1 MPSPSPNASD
11 GRPTA
16 SVESPVPADNTAS
29 PPRALAETAA
39 VVGLESAPLPGAP
52 SAAVEPLPA
61 ASSSSQTLAEAA
73 SADRRPEQQ
82 EPADELDKSDNEG
95 APEHVVG
102 GTRDF
107 GVLPIPRWLR
117 YDSEKPPEFGL
128 VLNAAF
134 GFTATFTVANLY
146 YPQPILIVLSEN
158 FGVSYDEVT
167 NIPTLLQASYAL
179 GLAFI
184 CPCGDLVRRRP
195 MLLLVIACSAILSL
209 ILAVVPSIKSFQAI
223 SFFLGAA
230 SVTPQILLPLAGD
243 LAPPERRA
251 TALSIVL
258 SGLLL
263 GILLARVLAGLI
275 AEKASVAALYYMS
288 FGPLYNLQVLIW
300 LLVYLMVPD
309 YPAKNKHLSYFQILW
324 SMVKYFVTE
333 PVLVQSSLI
342 TCAASAIFSA
352 FWTSSTFLLGD
363 VYNYNSLTIGLF
375 ALVGVA
381 GVLLAPFIGRLI
393 DSLVSW
399 VGVFLGILIVMGSQ
413 AVFTGAAAANVGAI
427 VVVIFLLDIGQQL
440 QQVSNSTRIFAINA
454 AARARFSAVF
464 LVWNF
469 AGQLIGTAA
478 GTRVYLK
485 YGYRAEGGLCLG
497 LLGFMLFILC
507 LRGPHCPTK
516 QWIGWAGGWELRKSV
531 AERKK
536 REAEEALEKN
546 REKEV

>member
-1 MPSPSPNASD
+1 MSSPLSGPSDDRPSLPKSPPPDSSD
-11 GRPTA
+11 A
-16 SVESPVPADNTAS
+16 LS
-29 PPRALAETAA
+29 PPRALVETAA
-39 VVGLESAPLPGAP
+39 TFGLESAPLPGPP
-52 SAAVEPLPA
+52 SASTEPLPA
-61 ASSSSQTLAEAA
+61 AATSNATLATAEAA
-73 SADRRPEQQ
+73 RPAAKRADDEKDD
-82 EPADELDKSDNEG
+82 EIADTTAER
-95 APEHVVG
+95 VVG

-107 GVLPIPRWLR
+107 GFLPIPRWLR
-117 YDSEKPPEFGL
+117 YDSKMPPKFGL
-128 VLNAAF
+128 LLNGIF
-134 GFTATFTVANLY
+134 GFTATFTNLY
-146 YPQPILIVLSEN
+146 YPQPILIVLSEK
-158 FGVSYDEVT
+158 FDVSYDEVT

-195 MLLLVIACSAILSL
+195 MLLLVVACSSILSL
-209 ILAVVPSIKSFQAI
+209 VLALVPSIKSFQAI

-263 GILLARVLAGLI
+263 GILLARVLAGII
-275 AEKASVAALYYMS
+275 AEKASVSALYYMS
-288 FGPLYNLQVLIW
+288 FGLQVLIW
-300 LLVYLMVPD
+300 LLVYLTVPD
-309 YPAKNKHLSYFQILW
+309 YPAKNKQLSYFKILW
-324 SMVKYFVTE
+324 SMVVYFVTE
-333 PVLVQSSLI
+333 PVLVQASLI

-363 VYNYNSLTIGLF
+363 VYNYDSLTIGLF

-399 VGVFLGILIVMGSQ
+399 SGVLLGISILLASQ
-413 AVFTGAAAANVGAI
+413 AIFTGAAAVNIGAMI
-427 VVVIFLLDIGQQL
+427 VVIFLLDIGQQL

-485 YGYRAEGGLCLG
+485 YGYRAEGGLCLA
-497 LLGFMLFILC
+497 LLGFMLFILF

-516 QWIGWAGGWELRKSV
+516 QWVGWTGGWELRKSV
-531 AERKK
+531 AAQKE
-536 REAEEALEKN
+536 REAKEEVAKTKCED
-546 REKEV
+546 V